1 VLVITAGGMGKRVP
15 VSMFRLQNRAGMGLQ
30 ALKFRLDDDS
40 LVALLVVNEDEEL
53 MLVTNRGIIIRQ
65 RMNDISIQSR
75 PAQGVRVQRLDD
87 EDAIAAVAVVP
98 QVLESDDSDDAE
110 TDEAVLDVEASEA
123 EANAAVEQ
131 GSPDA
136 DSPGAADPG
145 GTAGA

>member
-1 VLVITAGGMGKRVP
+1 
-15 VSMFRLQNRAGMGLQ
+15 
-30 ALKFRLDDDS
+30 
-40 LVALLVVNEDEEL
+40 VVNEDEEL

-65 RMNDISIQSR
+65 RINDISIQSR
-75 PAQGVRVQRLDD
+75 PAQGVRVQRLDN